1 MGISMSNA
9 SIDSSKRDSMLNSKY
24 DYNTLGEGTSF
35 NQKEVV
41 DSEGYLFGLIGR
53 KTHNE
58 DTGVDVAGITGGFVE
73 SFKKTIDDYSANVE
87 EALKKLDKVTDVN
100 MDSAL
105 KGAGIKDAVVEFVQ
119 AVRTTATNYLKAL
132 HDAEN
137 QIVESVQAAYE
148 QQDKDLSA
156 NLKSDASDILNAGPK
171 A

>member
-1 MGISMSNA
+1 MKVG
-9 SIDSSKRDSMLNSKY
+9 
-24 DYNTLGEGTSF
+24 
-35 NQKEVV
+35 
-41 DSEGYLFGLIGR
+41 GL
-53 KTHNE
+53 
-58 DTGVDVAGITGGFVE
+58 GVDGAALVALVQLE
-73 SFKKTIDDYSANVE
+73 
-87 EALKKLDKVTDVN
+87 
-100 MDSAL
+100 
-105 KGAGIKDAVVEFVQ
+105 DAVVEFVQ

>member
-9 SIDSSKRDSMLNSKY
+9 SIDSSKRDSMLDSKY
-24 DYNTLGEGTSF
+24 DYNTLGEGTNF
-35 NQKEVV
+35 KQKEVV
-41 DSEGYLFGLIGR
+41 DNEG

-58 DTGVDVAGITGGFVE
+58 YTGVDVAGITGGFVE